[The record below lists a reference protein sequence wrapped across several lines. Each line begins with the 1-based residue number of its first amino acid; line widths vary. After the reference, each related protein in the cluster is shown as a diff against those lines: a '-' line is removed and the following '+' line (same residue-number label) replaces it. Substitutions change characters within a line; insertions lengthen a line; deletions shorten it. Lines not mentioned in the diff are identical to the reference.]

1 MSKAEQVKYV
11 YRVLDKLL
19 DIDQQINMLDSE
31 VDRERIA
38 LLREQSLRIQLT
50 ADKELET
57 I

>member
-11 YRVLDKLL
+11 YSVLDKLL

>member
-11 YRVLDKLL
+11 YSVLDKLL

-38 LLREQSLRIQLT
+38 LLREESLRIQLT

>member
-11 YRVLDKLL
+11 YSVLDKLL

-31 VDRERIA
+31 VDKERIA
-38 LLREQSLRIQLT
+38 LLREESLRIQLT

>member
-11 YRVLDKLL
+11 YSVLDKLL
-19 DIDQQINMLDSE
+19 DIDQQLNMLDSE